1 MVHII
6 FMQIFFIFL
15 SSKIINLRKS
25 RLLMNSETEIY
36 FDTELDTEQ
45 KKRLRTRGVGKRGAW
60 STARKIIVTE
70 VCLLA
75 LACVSMAVLFP
86 NLTGVRRTDANN
98 GYSDVPSYLDG
109 YMDGSILINKAHFA
123 EEIAFYHM
131 YTKCMSNLADTYD
144 KVNHFLRTNKG
155 DITTLVGDEKWK
167 EIVDTVETT
176 RKNVLQAIRA
186 EGENIESTT
195 FDMWKEL
202 YEFKDV
208 KGNTTSAELADV
220 SSFIARGELLR
231 NVDQESLQQ
240 ADAKL
245 MSIIDTKNNAILSS
259 ISDAEKKIYA
269 LMNRE
274 INEASFFAYPML
286 KMSWWY
292 QRFGYKDYMDSVYN
306 DPMSFYTVCAFGCL
320 LVVAPIFIYL
330 RDRMHLRKKP
340 HTNPIHLK
348 LAAQNSPSSNLIKH

>member
-1 MVHII
+1 M
-6 FMQIFFIFL
+6 
-15 SSKIINLRKS
+15 
-25 RLLMNSETEIY
+25 
-36 FDTELDTEQ
+36 DTETIDQLDTDSTT
-45 KKRLRTRGVGKRGAW
+45 KRGTRSRTRGVEKRGTW

-75 LACVSMAVLFP
+75 LACVSMTVLFP
-86 NLTGVRRTDANN
+86 SLTGVRRADANN
-98 GYSDVPSYLDG
+98 GYFDVPSYLDG
-109 YMDGSILINKAHFA
+109 YMDGSVLINKAHFA

-144 KVNHFLRTNKG
+144 KVNHFLRNNKG

-176 RKNVLQAIRA
+176 RKNMLQAIQD
-186 EGENIESTT
+186 EGKSVESTT

-245 MSIIDTKNNAILSS
+245 MSIIDTKNNAILTS

-269 LMNRE
+269 LMDRE
-274 INEASFFAYPML
+274 INEASFFTYPML

-320 LVVAPIFIYL
+320 LVVVPFSF
-330 RDRMHLRKKP
+330 
-340 HTNPIHLK
+340 T
-348 LAAQNSPSSNLIKH
+348 